1 MPKAPKKP
9 STTPVKAEKPKF
21 PSEIVELPS
30 KGLLYPEGHP
40 LSEGT
45 IEIKYMTAREEDILT
60 SANLIQKGVVVDELL
75 KSIIM
80 TDVPYN
86 DLLIGDKNAVM
97 LSARIFGYGKEYECD
112 VTCPSC
118 SAIEKDC
125 EFDLTSLDYKEIDDQ
140 VFSDGNK
147 FSFVLPNSTR
157 MVEFRFLTQK
167 EESGITKELER
178 VNKHMKGVSP
188 EITTRL
194 RYQIISIDGDD
205 SKEAITNFINN
216 ELFAVDSRAFREHYA
231 DSMPDVD
238 FDVGYTCGD
247 CGVDSVIE
255 LPISVNF
262 FWPSR

>member
-75 KSIIM
+75 KSIIV

-97 LSARIFGYGKEYECD
+97 LSARIFGYGNDFECD

-118 SAIEKDC
+118 SAIEKD
-125 EFDLTSLDYKEIDDQ
+125 F
-140 VFSDGNK
+140 
-147 FSFVLPNSTR
+147 
-157 MVEFRFLTQK
+157 
-167 EESGITKELER
+167 
-178 VNKHMKGVSP
+178 
-188 EITTRL
+188 
-194 RYQIISIDGDD
+194 
-205 SKEAITNFINN
+205 
-216 ELFAVDSRAFREHYA
+216 
-231 DSMPDVD
+231 
-238 FDVGYTCGD
+238 
-247 CGVDSVIE
+247 
-255 LPISVNF
+255 
-262 FWPSR
+262 